1 MLKQAEERYG
11 PPEFAEKLKVT
22 TVLVN
27 GNNITHL
34 QWKNTRLQDGG
45 MWSLS
50 FRPLAEDKR
59 YQIKVK

>member
-1 MLKQAEERYG
+1 MA
-11 PPEFAEKLKVT
+11 PEFAEKLKVT